1 MKSKLFNLFMFTAG
15 CIVGSFVTCKIF
27 NNKMDDIVNDEIS
40 SMEKYY
46 ERKYNQ
52 NIEDENKENINK
64 KEYCDIIDRFGYS
77 EDDIKDEESPYV
89 ISPDEFGEIDEYEQI
104 TLFYYDDKKLA
115 DDMDELVEDVDN
127 TVGYDSLERFG
138 EYEDDVVYVRN
149 DRLKSDF
156 EILLSLKKYSEIKME
171 E

>member
-1 MKSKLFNLFMFTAG
+1 
-15 CIVGSFVTCKIF
+15 
-27 NNKMDDIVNDEIS
+27 
-40 SMEKYY
+40 
-46 ERKYNQ
+46 
-52 NIEDENKENINK
+52 
-64 KEYCDIIDRFGYS
+64 
-77 EDDIKDEESPYV
+77 
-89 ISPDEFGEIDEYEQI
+89 
-104 TLFYYDDKKLA
+104 
-115 DDMDELVEDVDN
+115 MDELVEDVDN